1 MKLYRDYMKRPL
13 DIVLS
18 IIAIIILSPILLIV
32 AILVRVK
39 LGSPIIFKQER
50 PGKEGQIFELYKFK
64 TMLDPQ
70 TRDGKKI
77 TDSERLEFIEK
88 GIDILS
94 DQERLTKFGRTLR
107 ATSLDELPSLWN
119 ILIGDM
125 SFVGPRPLAKIYL
138 PYYTS
143 EEMKRHRVRPG
154 LTGLAQVNGRNAA
167 SWKKRFVFDIEY
179 VNNVTFINDIKIIFK
194 TLKVVFSNDDIGQG
208 EERPVS
214 FNVVRQKEWDKM
226 NTN

>member
-1 MKLYRDYMKRPL
+1 MGVYKNYIKRFL
-13 DIVLS
+13 DITFSLTALIV
-18 IIAIIILSPILLIV
+18 LSPILIIV
-32 AILVRVK
+32 VILVRMK
-39 LGSPIIFKQER
+39 LGSPVIFKQER

-77 TDSERLEFIEK
+77 TDSERLESIEK
-88 GIDILS
+88 GIKILS
-94 DQERLTKFGRTLR
+94 DQERLTKLGRTLR

-125 SFVGPRPLAKIYL
+125 SFVGPRPLATIYL

-143 EEMKRHRVRPG
+143 EEMKRHIVRPG
-154 LTGLAQVNGRNAA
+154 LTGLAQVNGRNTA
-167 SWKKRFVFDIEY
+167 SWERRFVFDIEY

-194 TLKVVFSNDDIGQG
+194 TIKVVFSNDDIGQG
-208 EERPVS
+208 EERPVP